1 MSARER
7 ILGRLPTSPEVAAA
21 PEPYAAA
28 DASAATPELWTRF
41 VAAVMESG
49 GQLLTASDLHELPTP
64 ILIEPDAR
72 MLLPGLEWDLTADPW
87 AAATAVTLADVAVAE
102 SGTIVCLAGPNRA
115 RLASLT
121 CEFHVV
127 LVATSRLV
135 ATLEDAVSRMS
146 PRNAVWITGPS
157 RTADIEGQLVRGV
170 HGPGKLGVYHA
181 GP

>member
-1 MSARER
+1 M
-7 ILGRLPTSPEVAAA
+7 
-21 PEPYAAA
+21 
-28 DASAATPELWTRF
+28 SAATPELWMRF
-41 VAAVMESG
+41 VTALTESG
-49 GQLLTASDLHELPTP
+49 GQLLTGSDLRELPMP

-72 MLLPGLEWDLTADPW
+72 MFLPDWEWDLTADPW
-87 AAATAVTLADVAVAE
+87 VAATAVTLADVAVAE
-102 SGTIVCLAGPNRA
+102 SGTIICHAGPNRA

-127 LVATSRLV
+127 LVTTSRLV
-135 ATLEDAVSRMS
+135 ATLEDAARMS
-146 PRNAVWITGPS
+146 ARSAVWITGPS

>member
-7 ILGRLPTSPEVAAA
+7 ILGRLPTSPEVRSA
-21 PEPYAAA
+21 PVPYASAKV
-28 DASAATPELWTRF
+28 SAATLDLWIRF
-41 VAAVMESG
+41 EAALKECG
-49 GQLLTASDLHELPTP
+49 GQVLTSSDLQELPMP

-72 MLLPGLEWDLTADPW
+72 MLLPELKWELTPDPW

-102 SGTIVCLAGPNRA
+102 SGTIVCLAGPNRG

-127 LVATSRLV
+127 VVTTSRLV
-135 ATLEDAVSRMS
+135 ATLEDAVPRMS
-146 PRNAVWITGPS
+146 FRNAVWITGPS

-170 HGPGKLGVYHA
+170 HGPGKLGVYQA
-181 GP
+181 